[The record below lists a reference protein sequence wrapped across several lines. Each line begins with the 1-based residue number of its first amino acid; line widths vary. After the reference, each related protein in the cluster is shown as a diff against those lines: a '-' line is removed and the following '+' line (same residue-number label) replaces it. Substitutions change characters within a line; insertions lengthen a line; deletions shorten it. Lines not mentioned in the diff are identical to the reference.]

1 MLVSTSQSSFILV
14 DIYMMIHLYSHLK
27 QSKFSTLKMRNKKDG
42 CMLLK
47 PSPETFLIWARM
59 YRRLFS
65 REARASQ
72 THCHTTGSTS
82 YVEKRA
88 DFECFPLFFLPQFI
102 SYHYSKFGQLLP
114 DCQNFPSFWRC

>member
-1 MLVSTSQSSFILV
+1 
-14 DIYMMIHLYSHLK
+14 
-27 QSKFSTLKMRNKKDG
+27 
-42 CMLLK
+42 MLLK

-88 DFECFPLFFLPQFI
+88 DFECFPLFFSSAIYILSLFQI
-102 SYHYSKFGQLLP
+102 WATIARLSKFPLVLAMLEEIRNYRSKLMEESQHIWSSLKRHIAKKVGA
-114 DCQNFPSFWRC
+114 S